1 VVVGPLRVGSTLEVG
16 WGNKV
21 VFTSYSLEDKCLH
34 AQEENDCRG
43 KVKYYELM
51 YYYYYCRRS
60 HRLTAHI
67 MQKLHRTQ

>member
-34 AQEENDCRG
+34 AQEEKDCRG
-43 KVKYYELM
+43 KVKIIL
-51 YYYYYCRRS
+51 
-60 HRLTAHI
+60 
-67 MQKLHRTQ
+67 